1 MKKSIERKIAFVV
14 FFLLTVYL
22 LYAHIQA
29 KARYRNELKGLAEI
43 VEGHGKQERIKL
55 EDRYAVIQL
64 KNRQGEMEDR
74 ATIINYTFDVRGKTY
89 EGKIAF
95 LGKSFDEL
103 VKDSTYYL
111 PANPAINSVHPKED
125 YAHLEKEG
133 MWNWRLYLGIFT
145 ALGVIGSLLPDKEK
159 T

>member
-1 MKKSIERKIAFVV
+1 MEKKIAFLV
-14 FFLLTVYL
+14 FLLLTIYL

-29 KARYRNELKGLAEI
+29 KTKYKNELEGLAEI
-43 VEGHGKQERIKL
+43 VGGRGRKERIKL
-55 EDRYAVIQL
+55 EDRYAVVQFRN
-64 KNRQGEMEDR
+64 KQGEVKDH
-74 ATIINYTFDVRGKTY
+74 ATIINYTFDVEGKTY

-111 PANPAINSVHPKED
+111 PANPAINSVHPNED
-125 YAHLEKEG
+125 YAHLEQEG

-145 ALGVIGSLLPDKEK
+145 SLGVIGSLMPDKKK